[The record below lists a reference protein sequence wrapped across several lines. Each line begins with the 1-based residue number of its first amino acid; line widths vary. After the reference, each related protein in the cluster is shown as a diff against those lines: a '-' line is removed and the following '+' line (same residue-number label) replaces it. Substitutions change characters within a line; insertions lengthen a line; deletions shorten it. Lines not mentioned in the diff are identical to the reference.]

1 MADLAVNNLSV
12 AFDELLFSDV
22 SFSLNVGDRLGVVA
36 INGSGKSTLLK
47 CLAGRHEPNSGSV
60 RLRKGLRISLVEQN
74 MPDDLADMTF
84 AELLMSG
91 LSDEDR
97 PSMGWRADFVFD
109 SFATPVEMR
118 KRPLRKLSGGWQKLA
133 LIGRAWMSEP
143 DVVLLDEPTN
153 HLDLSK
159 VMLLEEWVVGQLS
172 HAAVVVVSH
181 DRRFLNN
188 STTRTLFLRT
198 CNCRGY
204 SYPYARAREL
214 LMNDDRADAI
224 KAEKEGAKAQRL
236 LDSSNKLRQIGVDNY
251 SAAALRKSIQ
261 IAKRAEAIQH
271 AIPDVHADPKRVIR
285 LQSQRSHANQ
295 LVTIENVT
303 IRRPDGAPLFKIDH
317 LEVGQSDRIVLL
329 GKNGTGKTRLMRR
342 LLEAFNDRNAARAEG
357 VVVSAS
363 VMPGYM
369 AQGLDHLPADLAI
382 RDIVPSLSGSSTLQ
396 QTTSQLIAAGFPFE
410 QHSTTVERLSPG
422 QRTRLALLC
431 LRLGDPNFFMLD
443 EPTNHLDIDGQEQ
456 LESTILEQDA
466 AAVVVSHDR
475 SFAESIGTRFL
486 VIEDGRLLELKSAE
500 LFYQSL
506 ITGMTVAELLK

>member
-1 MADLAVNNLSV
+1 M
-12 AFDELLFSDV
+12 
-22 SFSLNVGDRLGVVA
+22 
-36 INGSGKSTLLK
+36 
-47 CLAGRHEPNSGSV
+47 
-60 RLRKGLRISLVEQN
+60 
-74 MPDDLADMTF
+74 
-84 AELLMSG
+84 
-91 LSDEDR
+91 
-97 PSMGWRADFVFD
+97 
-109 SFATPVEMR
+109 
-118 KRPLRKLSGGWQKLA
+118 
-133 LIGRAWMSEP
+133 
-143 DVVLLDEPTN
+143 
-153 HLDLSK
+153 
-159 VMLLEEWVVGQLS
+159 
-172 HAAVVVVSH
+172 
-181 DRRFLNN
+181 
-188 STTRTLFLRT
+188 
-198 CNCRGY
+198 
-204 SYPYARAREL
+204 
-214 LMNDDRADAI
+214 
-224 KAEKEGAKAQRL
+224 
-236 LDSSNKLRQIGVDNY
+236 
-251 SAAALRKSIQ
+251 
-261 IAKRAEAIQH
+261 
-271 AIPDVHADPKRVIR
+271 IR

-317 LEVGQSDRIVLL
+317 LEVRQSDRIVLL

-396 QTTSQLIAAGFPFE
+396 QTTSRLIAAGFPFE

>member
-1 MADLAVNNLSV
+1 
-12 AFDELLFSDV
+12 
-22 SFSLNVGDRLGVVA
+22 
-36 INGSGKSTLLK
+36 
-47 CLAGRHEPNSGSV
+47 
-60 RLRKGLRISLVEQN
+60 
-74 MPDDLADMTF
+74 
-84 AELLMSG
+84 
-91 LSDEDR
+91 
-97 PSMGWRADFVFD
+97 
-109 SFATPVEMR
+109 
-118 KRPLRKLSGGWQKLA
+118 
-133 LIGRAWMSEP
+133 
-143 DVVLLDEPTN
+143 
-153 HLDLSK
+153 
-159 VMLLEEWVVGQLS
+159 
-172 HAAVVVVSH
+172 
-181 DRRFLNN
+181 
-188 STTRTLFLRT
+188 
-198 CNCRGY
+198 
-204 SYPYARAREL
+204 
-214 LMNDDRADAI
+214 
-224 KAEKEGAKAQRL
+224 
-236 LDSSNKLRQIGVDNY
+236 
-251 SAAALRKSIQ
+251 
-261 IAKRAEAIQH
+261 
-271 AIPDVHADPKRVIR
+271 
-285 LQSQRSHANQ
+285 
-295 LVTIENVT
+295 
-303 IRRPDGAPLFKIDH
+303 
-317 LEVGQSDRIVLL
+317 
-329 GKNGTGKTRLMRR
+329 MRR